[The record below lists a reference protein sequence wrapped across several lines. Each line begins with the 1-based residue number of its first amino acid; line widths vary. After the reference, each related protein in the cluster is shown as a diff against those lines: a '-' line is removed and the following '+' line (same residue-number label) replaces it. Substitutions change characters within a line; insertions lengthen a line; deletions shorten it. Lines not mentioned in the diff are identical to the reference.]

1 MGKLN
6 LISKFE
12 IEKINEKIRN
22 NGVKLN
28 VLRGYEIITES
39 LIFKMDDIFGRNAL
53 LSILYQVGTVPG
65 MTIAKRLKEKYN
77 KEVFGILES
86 LELLLG
92 ELKEFYSVQIRKGE
106 EDDENIRIIIFN
118 KCYLRDSYRHRKR
131 LKPGKAFCRV
141 NKGYFEKAFKELL
154 GETIKSVEINF
165 LDDNVEK
172 DVCEEEIIF
181 YK

>member
-1 MGKLN
+1 MN

-12 IEKINEKIRN
+12 IDKTNEKIRN

-39 LIFKMDDIFGRNAL
+39 LIFKMYDVFGRNAL
-53 LSILYQVGTVPG
+53 LSLLYQVGTVPG
-65 MTIAKRLKEKYN
+65 LTIAKRLKEKYN
-77 KEVFGILES
+77 KEIFGILES
-86 LELLLG
+86 FQILLG
-92 ELKEFYSVQIRKGE
+92 ELKEFYSVQITKVE
-106 EDDENIRIIIFN
+106 EDEEKIRFIIEN
-118 KCYLRDSYRHRKR
+118 KCFLRDSYKIRKR

-141 NKGYFEKAFKELL
+141 NKGYFEKALKEML

-172 DVCEEEIIF
+172 DICEEEIIF

>member
-1 MGKLN
+1 MN

-22 NGVKLN
+22 NGKELN
-28 VLRGYEIITES
+28 TLRGYEIITES
-39 LIFKMDDIFGRNAL
+39 LIFKMYDVFGRNAL

-65 MTIAKRLKEKYN
+65 GIIAKRLKEKYN
-77 KEVFGILES
+77 KEEFGIFES
-86 LELLLG
+86 VELLLG
-92 ELKEFYSVQIRKGE
+92 ELKEFYSVQIKDVE
-106 EDDENIRIIIFN
+106 EDEEKIRFILENRCF
-118 KCYLRDSYRHRKR
+118 LRNSYKHRKK

-141 NKGYFEKAFKELL
+141 NKGYFEKALKEML

-165 LDDNVEK
+165 IDDNVEK

-181 YK
+181 FK